1 MFFSRTSAPLST
13 ELSVFPGCHPSCSMN
28 GARGFTYH
36 QVKTRVRLSQ
46 TAARMGGRGNISR
59 APLTTVL
66 IDRRE
71 KKAFAYIIYRLSSAI
86 ININQWKQIQLTR
99 FTKFLK
105 HTVSYARFL
114 NNMLNFH
121 FRKNKI
127 DQFKNQKSNCVS
139 SSS

>member
-1 MFFSRTSAPLST
+1 MFFSRPSAPLST

-28 GARGFTYH
+28 GA
-36 QVKTRVRLSQ
+36 
-46 TAARMGGRGNISR
+46 
-59 APLTTVL
+59 PLTTVL

-71 KKAFAYIIYRLSSAI
+71 KKAFTYIISRLSSAI

-99 FTKFLK
+99 FIKFLK

-127 DQFKNQKSNCVS
+127 DQFKNQKPNCVS
-139 SSS
+139 SSSS